1 MNKYI
6 DLHTH
11 STASDGTDSPESL
24 ITKAKKIG
32 LSAIALTDHNNFD
45 GLERAQIIADKLD
58 IELIYGI
65 EISAKYTRGEIHI
78 LAYWFDAKPNYKNFQ
93 PLISHYKSILNKKN
107 DALLKAFHKMN
118 IAIDYNDLYN
128 ILLTADKN
136 FDPNTEKTLDS
147 YLGTSIRKPFVIH
160 TLLEKGYV
168 KDIEMGKEL
177 YQRTLDALNID
188 EEYIEPKEII
198 ELLRE
203 NNAFVSLAHPYRY
216 FSRKENDRDKQ
227 LSNLIEKLKFYGLQG
242 LECYHSSNSIEE
254 TEKSLAFAREFNL
267 LATGGSDYHAKVKP
281 NVALGEA
288 SNGFKIPYSILENIR
303 NFT

>member
-1 MNKYI
+1 MQKII

-11 STASDGTDSPESL
+11 STASDGTDSPEML
-24 ITKAKKIG
+24 ITKAKNIG

-45 GLERAQIIADKLD
+45 GVERAQSIADELD
-58 IELIYGI
+58 IELIHGI
-65 EISAKYTRGEIHI
+65 EISAKHNNSEIHI
-78 LAYWFDAKPNYKNFQ
+78 LGYWIDSKPNIKAFE
-93 PLISHYKSILNKKN
+93 PLISHYKNILDAKNEKLMHAFNKLN
-107 DALLKAFHKMN
+107 MPIN
-118 IAIDYNDLYN
+118 YNDLYK
-128 ILLTADKN
+128 ILQRADK
-136 FDPNTEKTLDS
+136 DYKPNEEKSLES
-147 YLGTSIRKPFVIH
+147 YKGVSIRKPFVIH

-168 KDIEMGKEL
+168 QDIEMGKEL

-216 FSRKENDRDKQ
+216 FSRKENNRDKQ
-227 LSNLIEKLKFYGLQG
+227 LYNLIEKLKFYGLQG

-267 LATGGSDYHAKVKP
+267 IATGGSDYHAKVKP